1 MSKLKIMKLF
11 WEAFKNDEAA
21 SKDGTKILI
30 HRTYPP

>member
-1 MSKLKIMKLF
+1 MSTLNIMKFF

-30 HRTYPP
+30 HRTYPA